1 MGSEVGAA
9 VGVWWAR
16 PVHLL
21 ACGLSVWWP
30 VGVWCLSFLSERF
43 SRKCVD
49 EWRGLCSLITSEA
62 TTAERNTQTHKHMNS
77 SDRYNHYKQSVSL
90 CEALWEQMMR
100 DDAFEC
106 LGREG
111 WDFLREAYDKAREE
125 QNRRFHAWLDGIPEK
140 REENTAL
147 TLRGQTLTTA
157 GRWV

>member
-1 MGSEVGAA
+1 M
-9 VGVWWAR
+9 
-16 PVHLL
+16 
-21 ACGLSVWWP
+21 
-30 VGVWCLSFLSERF
+30 F
-43 SRKCVD
+43 SHHQ
-49 EWRGLCSLITSEA
+49 RGDNRRAKHT
-62 TTAERNTQTHKHMNS
+62 NTQNKMNS

-90 CEALWEQMMR
+90 CEALWGQMMR